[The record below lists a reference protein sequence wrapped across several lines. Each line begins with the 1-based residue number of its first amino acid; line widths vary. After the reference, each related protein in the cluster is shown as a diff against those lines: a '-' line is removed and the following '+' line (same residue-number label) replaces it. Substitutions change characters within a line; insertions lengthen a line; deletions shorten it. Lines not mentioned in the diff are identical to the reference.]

1 MRATT
6 TFPQIF
12 GARCFPPIASVN
24 SSSPLT
30 GVLEHRKFSNS
41 VALHKKKDKLRS
53 SSSAVAEDRALK
65 VSLPSGDPYDLSQLH
80 DGISTALSS
89 LKDDLSKFRGG
100 GRFDINAIESLRVQL
115 SKAKKETLRLGDL
128 AQVIPKGGR
137 LVTVLAAEED
147 HVKSIISAIISS
159 NLSLTPQVDPH
170 NALQLNVPIPPPTKE
185 SREQAVTMA
194 KKAME
199 KAVTAVR
206 DSRGVVHKR
215 LQDMQK
221 KKTARPD
228 DVRKAQEQMEK
239 LSEKGQKDVKEIFE
253 TAKKAME
260 RANCCPVT
268 ESYNREPKPHRQQQP
283 KMRTVKHVL

>member
-6 TFPQIF
+6 TLSQVF
-12 GARCFPPIASVN
+12 GARCFPPIAPII

-30 GVLEHRKFSNS
+30 GLHRLSAQHKVAGVLEYRNFSNS
-41 VALHKKKDKLRS
+41 AALHKKKDKLRS
-53 SSSAVAEDRALK
+53 SSSAVADDRALK
-65 VSLPSGDPYDLSQLH
+65 DSLSSGDPYDLSQLH

-137 LVTVLAAEED
+137 MVTVLAAEED

-159 NLSLTPQVDPH
+159 NLSLTPQADPH

-185 SREQAVTMA
+185 SREHAVTMA

-239 LSEKGQKDVKEIFE
+239 LSEKGQKDVKELFE

-260 RANCCPVT
+260 RA
-268 ESYNREPKPHRQQQP
+268 
-283 KMRTVKHVL
+283 